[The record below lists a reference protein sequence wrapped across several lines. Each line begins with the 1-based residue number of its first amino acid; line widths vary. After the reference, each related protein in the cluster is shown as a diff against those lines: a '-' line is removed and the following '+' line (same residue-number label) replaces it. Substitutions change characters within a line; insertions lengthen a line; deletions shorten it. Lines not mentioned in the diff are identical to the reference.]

1 MSVNEFYKIA
11 LSDGTAAQLLDICRR
26 SSCNNAV
33 IRCVASIDTPAPA
46 EADGTQA
53 NALLAI
59 QADLFRSHASDAGWK
74 VTDTQIAADADGH
87 KCLRTVFMPAGL
99 PLAILPEVPQEAQVR
114 LDEAVRKVI
123 SGEPDPCK
131 FDGNAVS
138 IHAFDKD
145 ISKLNGLY
153 ADLDEAITGADWH
166 IIEAHINLIPAGD
179 VNTLRVTAIYQPDAR
194 KEES

>member
-1 MSVNEFYKIA
+1 MSVNEFYKID

-99 PLAILPEVPQEAQVR
+99 PLAILPEAPQEAQVR

-123 SGEPDPCK
+123 SGEPEPCK

-138 IHAFDKD
+138 IRAFDKD

-153 ADLDEAITGADWH
+153 ADLDEAITGAGWH

-179 VNTLRVTAIYQPDAR
+179 VNTLRVTAIYQP

>member
-1 MSVNEFYKIA
+1 MSVNEFYKID

-46 EADGTQA
+46 EADGTRA

-59 QADLFRSHASDAGWK
+59 QADLFRSYASAAGWK

-123 SGEPDPCK
+123 SGEPEPCK

-153 ADLDEAITGADWH
+153 ADLDEAITGAGWH
-166 IIEAHINLIPAGD
+166 IIEAHIDLIPAGD
-179 VNTLRVTAIYQPDAR
+179 INTLRVTAIYQPG